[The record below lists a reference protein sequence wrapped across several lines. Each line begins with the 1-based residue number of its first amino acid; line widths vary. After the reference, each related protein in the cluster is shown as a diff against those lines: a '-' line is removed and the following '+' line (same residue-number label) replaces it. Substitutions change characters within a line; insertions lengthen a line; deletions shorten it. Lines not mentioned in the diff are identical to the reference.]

1 MVDNRYNRQRFG
13 TMPVNSCNN
22 MKNARERLR
31 AVEFAMVDTA
41 LYLDVYPDCRGA
53 LEHYHKLMKERDALV
68 AVVNKTYGPLTI
80 GDVQSD
86 DRWNWV
92 DGPWPWEPD
101 AN

>member
-1 MVDNRYNRQRFG
+1 MVDNRFNRQRF
-13 TMPVNSCNN
+13 TPPCNSCAN

-31 AVEFAMVDTA
+31 AVEFAIVDTA

-53 LEHYHKLMKERDALV
+53 LEHYHKLMKEREAL
-68 AVVNKTYGPLTI
+68 AAMVNKTYGPLTI

-86 DRWNWV
+86 DKWTWV
-92 DGPWPWEPD
+92 RGPWPWEPD